1 MPPRRPCPPQYSPP
15 HPGRW
20 RAASRAAPTRWYGL
34 QPGDTRGHTVWTG
47 TACGGADC
55 KGDSTRIAKGILH
68 ASLHLSLRHEVARLI
83 VWQVIR
89 TRPVVPSNELSQR
102 VRVSG
107 IVLVMASPRHAA
119 HHSIVP
125 PYRRG
130 GARVPCSCLGAA
142 PSSSLP
148 PAQLRISLE
157 YVKKRAITLHVEE
170 AGQRQSEVGADAGGS
185 RLQTL
190 VRPG

>member
-83 VWQVIR
+83 VWQVIPTATSIFDLSAA
-89 TRPVVPSNELSQR
+89 TR
-102 VRVSG
+102 
-107 IVLVMASPRHAA
+107 
-119 HHSIVP
+119 
-125 PYRRG
+125 Y
-130 GARVPCSCLGAA
+130 AA
-142 PSSSLP
+142 PVDPHPSP
-148 PAQLRISLE
+148 
-157 YVKKRAITLHVEE
+157 
-170 AGQRQSEVGADAGGS
+170 
-185 RLQTL
+185 
-190 VRPG
+190 